1 MTNLLRVTCVTLM
14 IAGTWPLIAAAQQ
27 ATEATPP
34 RGGQRGGRGTL
45 AAMGSMPAPQ
55 GFSVVLVL
63 GELQGTGAADNVPPA
78 ARKALTDMKDFLPYK
93 GYRLLDTQWTLCC
106 GHSAIITRLRGPED
120 QDYDLELEPNPTETS
135 GKWYVRFSLRNP
147 ASGAARSE
155 MSASRE
161 TALTQQHAEL
171 EAQLKSLQ
179 QRYNDNHPEVQKAKA
194 RLREIEV
201 QQAQIRSESDRR
213 RLAQTLPGKRTIIDT
228 SFTMDIGETVVVG
241 TSRLQGDK
249 ALIALLTAAASTK
262 PTAAR

>member
-1 MTNLLRVTCVTLM
+1 M
-14 IAGTWPLIAAAQQ
+14 
-27 ATEATPP
+27 
-34 RGGQRGGRGTL
+34 
-45 AAMGSMPAPQ
+45 
-55 GFSVVLVL
+55 
-63 GELQGTGAADNVPPA
+63 
-78 ARKALTDMKDFLPYK
+78 
-93 GYRLLDTQWTLCC
+93 LDTQWTLCC

-120 QDYDLELEPNPTETS
+120 QDYDLELEPNPTDTS

-147 ASGAARSE
+147 VSSAARSE
-155 MSASRE
+155 MSVSRE
-161 TALTQQHAEL
+161 TALAQQHTEL

-201 QQAQIRSESDRR
+201 QQTQIRSESDRR
-213 RLAQTLPGKRTIIDT
+213 RLAQALPGIRRTIIDT